1 MKKSALYGLS
11 GKEIRDYFAADLMLT
26 EDRADLKQSCWLIL
40 IIPPHFPA
48 LKLLTF
54 AGAK

>member
-40 IIPPHFPA
+40 IIPPLSS
-48 LKLLTF
+48 LKIVDICRS
-54 AGAK
+54 